1 MIKLN
6 LKRSI
11 SLGFIITLYLNLS
24 AQNTGNNSLCWK
36 ITGQGLA
43 QPSYVFGT
51 IHLISKKD
59 FFLSKPAETAFKSC
73 KTLALEV
80 DLNMDKETKK
90 EVGKSAI
97 LPDGKALE
105 DFCTPE
111 QLKVINTFMS
121 DSVKISGLKIKLYSR
136 LKPIYLQSILLKEQL
151 KGDKSYEETFA
162 KKAKK
167 NNMNQVGLEAIDL
180 QMKILD
186 TIPIQTQIND
196 MVTSINEGK
205 ASIRTFNEMIEVYK
219 TQNIEKLHQLTVSED
234 SGIANFED
242 VFLNNRN
249 QSWIPVIED
258 LIKKQPTFIA
268 VGAAHLGGNKG
279 VISLLKSK
287 GYTVEPVF

>member
-1 MIKLN
+1 
-6 LKRSI
+6 
-11 SLGFIITLYLNLS
+11 
-24 AQNTGNNSLCWK
+24 
-36 ITGQGLA
+36 
-43 QPSYVFGT
+43 
-51 IHLISKKD
+51 
-59 FFLSKPAETAFKSC
+59 
-73 KTLALEV
+73 
-80 DLNMDKETKK
+80 
-90 EVGKSAI
+90 
-97 LPDGKALE
+97 
-105 DFCTPE
+105 
-111 QLKVINTFMS
+111 
-121 DSVKISGLKIKLYSR
+121 
-136 LKPIYLQSILLKEQL
+136 
-151 KGDKSYEETFA
+151 
-162 KKAKK
+162 
-167 NNMNQVGLEAIDL
+167 MNQVGLEAIDL

-287 GYTVEPVF
+287 GYIVEPVF